1 MKVLTA
7 KRWVSGRAGTK
18 TALQLMD
25 QGSLQGIKLPS
36 TENQP
41 VYVFRLREQI
51 GNCADHLNTSYQPAQ
66 KTGVDLKYFH
76 LQRHS

>member
-7 KRWVSGRAGTK
+7 NTWVSGRAGTK
-18 TALQLMD
+18 IALQLMN

-36 TENQP
+36 TENQL
-41 VYVFRLREQI
+41 VCVFRVREQI
-51 GNCADHLNTSYQPAQ
+51 GNCADHLSISYQPAQ
-66 KTGVDLKYFH
+66 KIGVDLKYFH